1 MGLTMGEKRSVVREK
16 AVRYR
21 KASKTEKT
29 AILDEVVELT
39 GYNRCYGSQL
49 LSGHGRKLRVGS
61 KTTIVGDATKKTSRH
76 KREAFYDGEVLEVL
90 KKIWMILD
98 YICGKRLQPAL
109 KDVVEQLERNGEVQ
123 LTPEVKRKL
132 LEISAATID
141 RLLSEERKKLMLKG
155 RSRTK
160 RGTMLKHQI
169 PIRTFSDWNE
179 KKPGFVELDLVAHDG
194 GNSSGDYCQTL
205 DVTDICTGWTE
216 TEGVRNKA
224 QVWVFE
230 AVKRIRSRLP
240 FQLLGI
246 DSDNGGEF
254 INSHLAEYCGKQ
266 RITFTRARPYR
277 KNDNCFVE
285 EKNNSVV
292 RRNVGYLRYD
302 TQQELDTLNRLY
314 SYLRL
319 YSNHFLPVMKL
330 VSKQREG
337 AKVSKKH
344 DQAQTPYQRLL
355 ASGVLSVS
363 EKRQLIKQ
371 HRQLNPAQLKREIT
385 ALQDRLMKLATSKR
399 DPVVRA
405 QVTRSSRTGK
415 DKRAA

>member
-1 MGLTMGEKRSVVREK
+1 MGLTMSEKRSVVREK

-21 KASKTEKT
+21 KAGKKEKT

-49 LSGHGRKLRVGS
+49 LSGHGRRLRVGS

-76 KREAFYDGEVLEVL
+76 KRDRFYDREVLEAL
-90 KKIWMILD
+90 KRIWMILD

-109 KDVVEQLERNGEVQ
+109 KDVVEQLERNGELQ
-123 LTPEVKRKL
+123 LTSEVRKKL

-155 RSRTK
+155 RSRTR

-179 KKPGFVELDLVAHDG
+179 KRPGFVELDLVAHDG
-194 GNSSGDYCQTL
+194 GSSSGDFCQTL

-216 TEGVRNKA
+216 TEGVQNKA

-230 AVKRIRSRLP
+230 ALKRIRSRLP

-254 INSHLAEYCGKQ
+254 INSHLVEYCGKQ

-302 TQQELDTLNRLY
+302 THQELEVLNRLY

-319 YSNHFLPVMKL
+319 YTNHFLPVMKL
-330 VSKQREG
+330 VSKQRDG
-337 AKVSKKH
+337 ATVSKKH
-344 DQAQTPYQRLL
+344 DRAQTPYQRLL
-355 ASGVLSVS
+355 ASGVLAAN

-385 ALQDRLMKLATSKR
+385 ALQQKLMKLATSKR
-399 DPVVRA
+399 DPVVRPSMK
-405 QVTRSSRTGK
+405 RSSAKERT
-415 DKRAA
+415 KRAA

>member
-1 MGLTMGEKRSVVREK
+1 MGLTMSEKRSVVREK

-21 KASKTEKT
+21 KAGKKEKT

-49 LSGHGRKLRVGS
+49 LSGDGRRLRVGS

-76 KREAFYDGEVLEVL
+76 KRDAFYDREVLEAL

-109 KDVVEQLERNGEVQ
+109 KDVLEQLERNGELQV
-123 LTPEVKRKL
+123 TSEVRKKL
-132 LEISAATID
+132 LGISAATID
-141 RLLSEERKKLMLKG
+141 RLLAEERKKLMLKG
-155 RSRTK
+155 RSRTR
-160 RGTMLKHQI
+160 RGTLLKNQI

-179 KKPGFVELDLVAHDG
+179 KQPGFVELDLVAHDG
-194 GNSSGDYCQTL
+194 GSSSGDFCQTL

-230 AVKRIRSRLP
+230 ALKRIRSRLP

-254 INSHLAEYCGKQ
+254 INSYLVEYCGKQ

-292 RRNVGYLRYD
+292 RRNVGYLRHD
-302 TQQELDTLNRLY
+302 TQQELEVLNRLY

-319 YSNHFLPVMKL
+319 YTNHFLPVMKL

-337 AKVSKKH
+337 ARVSKKH
-344 DQAQTPYQRLL
+344 DRAQTPYQRLL
-355 ASGVLSVS
+355 ASGVLSAS
-363 EKRQLIKQ
+363 EKRQLFKQ

-385 ALQDRLMKLATSKR
+385 ALQEKLMKLANSKR
-399 DPVVRA
+399 DSVMRSTVK
-405 QVTRSSRTGK
+405 RSSGRERT
-415 DKRAA
+415 KRVA

>member
-1 MGLTMGEKRSVVREK
+1 MGLTMSEKRSVVREK

-21 KASKTEKT
+21 KAGKKEKT

-49 LSGHGRKLRVGS
+49 LSGDGRRLRVGS
-61 KTTIVGDATKKTSRH
+61 KTTIVGDATKNTSRH
-76 KREAFYDGEVLEVL
+76 KRDAFYDREVLEAL

-109 KDVVEQLERNGEVQ
+109 KDVLEQLERNGELQV
-123 LTPEVKRKL
+123 TSEVRKKL
-132 LEISAATID
+132 LGISAATID
-141 RLLSEERKKLMLKG
+141 RLLAEERKKLMLKG
-155 RSRTK
+155 RSRTR
-160 RGTMLKHQI
+160 RGTLLKNQI

-179 KKPGFVELDLVAHDG
+179 KQPGFVELDLVAHDG
-194 GNSSGDYCQTL
+194 GSSSGDFCQTL

-230 AVKRIRSRLP
+230 ALKRIRSRLP

-254 INSHLAEYCGKQ
+254 INSYLVEYCGKQ

-292 RRNVGYLRYD
+292 RRNVGYLRHD
-302 TQQELDTLNRLY
+302 TQQELEVLNRLY

-319 YSNHFLPVMKL
+319 YTNHFLPVMKL

-337 AKVSKKH
+337 ARVSKKH
-344 DQAQTPYQRLL
+344 DRAQTPYQRLL
-355 ASGVLSVS
+355 ASGVLSAS
-363 EKRQLIKQ
+363 EKRQLFKQ

-385 ALQDRLMKLATSKR
+385 ALQEKLMKLANSKR
-399 DPVVRA
+399 DSVMRSTVK
-405 QVTRSSRTGK
+405 RSSGRERT
-415 DKRAA
+415 KRVA

>member
-1 MGLTMGEKRSVVREK
+1 MGLTMSEKRSVVREK

-21 KASKTEKT
+21 KAGKKEKT

-49 LSGHGRKLRVGS
+49 LSGDGRRLRVGS

-76 KREAFYDGEVLEVL
+76 KRDAFYDRDVLEAL

-109 KDVVEQLERNGEVQ
+109 KDVLEQLERNGEVQ
-123 LTPEVKRKL
+123 VTSEVRKKL
-132 LEISAATID
+132 LGISAATID
-141 RLLSEERKKLMLKG
+141 RLLAEERKKLMLKG
-155 RSRTK
+155 RSRTR
-160 RGTMLKHQI
+160 RGTLLKNQI

-179 KKPGFVELDLVAHDG
+179 KQPGFVELDLVAHDG
-194 GNSSGDYCQTL
+194 GSSSGDFCQTL

-230 AVKRIRSRLP
+230 ALKRIRSRLP

-254 INSHLAEYCGKQ
+254 INSYLVEYCGKQ

-292 RRNVGYLRYD
+292 RRNVGYLRHD
-302 TQQELDTLNRLY
+302 TQQELEVLNRLY

-319 YSNHFLPVMKL
+319 YTNHFLPVMKL

-337 AKVSKKH
+337 ARVSKKH
-344 DQAQTPYQRLL
+344 DRAQTPYQRLL
-355 ASGVLSVS
+355 ASGVLAAS

-385 ALQDRLMKLATSKR
+385 ALQEKLMKLANSKR
-399 DPVVRA
+399 DSVMRSTVK
-405 QVTRSSRTGK
+405 RSSGRETT
-415 DKRAA
+415 KRVA